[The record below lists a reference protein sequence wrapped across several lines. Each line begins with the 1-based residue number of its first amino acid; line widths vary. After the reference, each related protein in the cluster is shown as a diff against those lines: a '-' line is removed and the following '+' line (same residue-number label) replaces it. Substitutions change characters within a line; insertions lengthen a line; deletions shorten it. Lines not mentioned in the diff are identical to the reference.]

1 MESNIKTC
9 NFCNGN
15 NLVSDLIVEVI
26 NDTGNIGFHYESE
39 SKSYFNT
46 NSEKIFA
53 QLCRYCGTV
62 IRMYVKNPDRKWL
75 KKY

>member
-46 NSEKIFA
+46 NSEKY
-53 QLCRYCGTV
+53 LLNYVV
-62 IRMYVKNPDRKWL
+62 IVALLLGCM
-75 KKY
+75 